1 MWVIKGWGMWVI
13 KGVGDV
19 ADTGCRGCGWR
30 EEMGMYSTVP
40 VRLANVTVV
49 VRAARRGVS

>member
-1 MWVIKGWGMWVI
+1 M
-13 KGVGDV
+13 D
-19 ADTGCRGCGWR
+19 DTGGGDARWR